1 MLTVMLAVSLVFCGA
16 FSVKS
21 EYRGLQAKFAQ
32 DQIKTFYLIRESA
45 LGSTA
50 EESAKIKNHYPSGTK
65 QSTGSPLGAAVELV
79 RSEVMR
85 DVITHLQTTS
95 GQTLGDDPE
104 VWIRFYAD

>member
-1 MLTVMLAVSLVFCGA
+1 MLAVSLVFCGA

-50 EESAKIKNHYPSGTK
+50 EESAKSLTYIKNHYPSGTK